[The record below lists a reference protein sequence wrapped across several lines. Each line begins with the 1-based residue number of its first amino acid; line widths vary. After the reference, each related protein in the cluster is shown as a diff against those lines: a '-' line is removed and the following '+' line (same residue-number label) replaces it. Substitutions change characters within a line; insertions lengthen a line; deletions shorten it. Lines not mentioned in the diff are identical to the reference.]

1 MNCLN
6 QAHLSPLNLNDNDK
20 DEELG
25 RYSNIDLIFD
35 TKAIVVLSCLL
46 PLLRICQLC
55 FSRAKIT
62 KFMLRTNNLIV
73 KQKCSKGHISKFL
86 NLSSAILFTGN
97 TYTRSKQFMKVANT
111 YFFSER
117 TFMKLQTMVSFPSVN
132 KVYKMARNKIIG
144 TLLNCSVNVVGDGY
158 CDFFGFNVKY
168 GTYTLMNVQIN
179 LILDFDIVQ
188 VSTVGNSSQMEKEGL
203 KQLME

>member
-1 MNCLN
+1 M
-6 QAHLSPLNLNDNDK
+6 
-20 DEELG
+20 E
-25 RYSNIDLIFD
+25 
-35 TKAIVVLSCLL
+35 
-46 PLLRICQLC
+46 
-55 FSRAKIT
+55 
-62 KFMLRTNNLIV
+62 
-73 KQKCSKGHISKFL
+73 
-86 NLSSAILFTGN
+86 
-97 TYTRSKQFMKVANT
+97 VANI

-117 TFMKLQTMVSFPSVN
+117 TFMKLQTMVLFWSVN

-179 LILDFDIVQ
+179 LILDFYVVQ